1 MVAMFARVI
10 LSCIGYNPNNPLH
23 NIIHEIT
30 EPILAPIR
38 QIIPRM
44 GMFDLS
50 PMIAIFVLGL
60 IIQASFRL
68 GS

>member
-1 MVAMFARVI
+1 MVAMFARII
-10 LSCIGYNPNNPLH
+10 LSWIGYNPNNPLH

-38 QIIPRM
+38 QILPRF
-44 GMFDLS
+44 GMFDFS

-60 IIQASFRL
+60 VIQASFRL
-68 GS
+68 GN